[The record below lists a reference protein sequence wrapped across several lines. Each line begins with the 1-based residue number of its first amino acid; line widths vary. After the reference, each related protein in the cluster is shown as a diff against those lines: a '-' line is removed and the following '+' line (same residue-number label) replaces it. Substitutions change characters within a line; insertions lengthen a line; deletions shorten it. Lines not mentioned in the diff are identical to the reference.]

1 MTNFPQIFPAPSG
14 GAITGEIRAFV
25 GSLPFGWLECDGSA
39 FDAAKY
45 PRLKTV
51 LGAAVLPDLRDASLR
66 GATASAAV
74 NTKSGSNN
82 PAVPVPAH
90 NHITDFGNNDD
101 VVNSVPNP
109 PFLYMVKNTV
119 TVNGTGATGLSLRS
133 AVKSETFRAENISHM
148 ESNDAG
154 TAGATLDVRGSS
166 YYVKFAIYAL

>member
-1 MTNFPQIFPAPSG
+1 MNGIPQIFPAPSG

-51 LGAAVLPDLRDASLR
+51 LGAETLPDLRDASLR
-66 GATASAAV
+66 GATASSAA

-90 NHITDFGNNDD
+90 NH
-101 VVNSVPNP
+101 
-109 PFLYMVKNTV
+109 TV
-119 TVNGTGATGLSLRS
+119 TPVY
-133 AVKSETFRAENISHM
+133 
-148 ESNDAG
+148 ESNFENGFDGMVIQVESPARKCSFRDASL
-154 TAGATLDVRGSS
+154 TAEMAGFYIDSAGVDGATLDVRGSS

>member
-1 MTNFPQIFPAPSG
+1 MNGFPQIFPAPSG

-25 GSLPFGWLECDGSA
+25 GFLPFGWLECDGSA

-51 LGAAVLPDLRDASLR
+51 LGAAVLPDLRDTSLR

-90 NHITDFGNNDD
+90 SHTTEMLNMDSTATSGPQCGGGLVTSSGMAKFQIAGRNG
-101 VVNSVPNP
+101 VV
-109 PFLYMVKNTV
+109 
-119 TVNGTGATGLSLRS
+119 GATLTSS
-133 AVKSETFRAENISHM
+133 AS
-148 ESNDAG
+148 G

>member
-1 MTNFPQIFPAPSG
+1 MNGIPQIFPAPSG

-51 LGAAVLPDLRDASLR
+51 LGAETLPDLRDTSLR
-66 GATASAAV
+66 GATASSAA

-90 NHITDFGNNDD
+90 NHITDFGNAAAVFNGA
-101 VVNSVPNP
+101 PTP
-109 PFLYMVKNTV
+109 PITYTVKNTV
-119 TVNGTGATGLSLRS
+119 TVSSSDAGEKSLGS
-133 AVKSETFRAENISHM
+133 AVKSETFRSELISHM

-166 YYVKFAIYAL
+166 I

>member
-25 GSLPFGWLECDGSA
+25 GSLPFCWLECDGSN
-39 FDAAKY
+39 FDGAKY
-45 PRLKTV
+45 PRLKNV
-51 LGAAVLPDLRDASLR
+51 LGAATLPDLRDASLR
-66 GATASAAV
+66 GATASAAT

-90 NHITDFGNNDD
+90 NHITDFGNASD
-101 VVNSVPNP
+101 VVNGAPTP
-109 PFLYMVKNTV
+109 PTTYTVKNTV
-119 TVNGTGATGLSLRS
+119 TVGGSDAGEKRLSS
-133 AVKSETFRAENISHM
+133 EVNSETFRAEKISHM
-148 ESNDAG
+148 ESNNAG

>member
-1 MTNFPQIFPAPSG
+1 MNGFPQIFPAPS
-14 GAITGEIRAFV
+14 AITGEIRAFV

-51 LGAAVLPDLRDASLR
+51 LGAETLPDLRDASLR
-66 GATASAAV
+66 GATASSAA

-90 NHITDFGNNDD
+90 NHITDFGNADD
-101 VVNSVPNP
+101 VLNGAPNP
-109 PFLYMVKNTV
+109 PATYMVKNTV
-119 TVNGTGATGLSLRS
+119 RFSGVGSTDISLHS
-133 AVKSETFRAENISHM
+133 AVNSETFYAEKISHM
-148 ESNDAG
+148 ESDNAG

>member
-1 MTNFPQIFPAPSG
+1 MITPQIFPAPS
-14 GAITGEIRAFV
+14 AITGEIRAFV
-25 GSLPFGWLECDGSA
+25 GSLPFGWFECDGST

-45 PRLKTV
+45 PRLKSV
-51 LGAAVLPDLRDASLR
+51 LGAATLPDLRDASLR
-66 GATASAAV
+66 GATASAAA

-90 NHITDFGNNDD
+90 NHVTDFGNAHD
-101 VVNSVPNP
+101 VIGSAPEPPNS
-109 PFLYMVKNTV
+109 FMVKNTV
-119 TVNGTGATGLSLRS
+119 EIDDSGSGTERLKSHVNFGTFYTTALY
-133 AVKSETFRAENISHM
+133 HM

>member
-1 MTNFPQIFPAPSG
+1 MNGIPQIFPVPSG

-51 LGAAVLPDLRDASLR
+51 LGAETLPDLRDTSLR
-66 GATASAAV
+66 GATASSAA

-90 NHITDFGNNDD
+90 NHITDFGNYDD
-101 VVNSVPNP
+101 VVNGPPNP
-109 PFLYMVKNTV
+109 PLSYTVKNTV
-119 TVNGTGATGLSLRS
+119 TVSGTGASDISLRS
-133 AVKSETFRAENISHM
+133 AVNSETFRAGNISHM

-154 TAGATLDVRGSS
+154 TSGATLDVRGSS

>member
-90 NHITDFGNNDD
+90 NH
-101 VVNSVPNP
+101 
-109 PFLYMVKNTV
+109 TV
-119 TVNGTGATGLSLRS
+119 TPVYESRFENGFNGRVIQTESPAQKCSFRDASLTAELAGFYIDS
-133 AVKSETFRAENISHM
+133 AGV
-148 ESNDAG
+148 D
-154 TAGATLDVRGSS
+154 GATLDVRGSS

>member
-1 MTNFPQIFPAPSG
+1 MNGLPQIFPAPSG

-25 GSLPFGWLECDGSA
+25 GSLPFGWLECNGSA

-51 LGAAVLPDLRDASLR
+51 LGAETLPDLRDASLR
-66 GATASAAV
+66 GATASAAA

-90 NHITDFGNNDD
+90 NHITDFGNASN
-101 VVNSVPNP
+101 VVNAAPDP
-109 PFLYMVKNTV
+109 PIAYMVKNTV
-119 TVNGTGATGLSLRS
+119 NVRSSDAGEKRLSS
-133 AVKSETFRAENISHM
+133 EVKSETFGAGNISHM
-148 ESNDAG
+148 ESNNAG

>member
-1 MTNFPQIFPAPSG
+1 MANFPQIFPAPSG
-14 GAITGEIRAFV
+14 GAIAGEIRAFV

-51 LGAAVLPDLRDASLR
+51 LGAETLPDLRDTSLR
-66 GATASAAV
+66 GATDSAAA

-90 NHITDFGNNDD
+90 NHITDFGNAGD
-101 VVNSVPNP
+101 VVNGAPTP
-109 PFLYMVKNTV
+109 PTTYTVKNTV
-119 TVNGTGATGLSLRS
+119 TVSGTGATDISLRS
-133 AVKSETFRAENISHM
+133 AVNSETFRAERISHM

>member
-1 MTNFPQIFPAPSG
+1 MNGFPQIFPAPSG

-45 PRLKTV
+45 PRLKTI
-51 LGAAVLPDLRDASLR
+51 LGAETLPDLRDASLR
-66 GATASAAV
+66 GASDSAAA

-90 NHITDFGNNDD
+90 NHITDYGNAGD
-101 VVNSVPNP
+101 VVNGP
-109 PFLYMVKNTV
+109 PTLPISYAVKNTV
-119 TVNGTGATGLSLRS
+119 TVSGVGATDISLHS
-133 AVKSETFRAENISHM
+133 AVNSETFRAEYISHM

>member
-1 MTNFPQIFPAPSG
+1 MNGIPQIFPAPGG

-25 GSLPFGWLECDGSA
+25 GALPFGWLECDGSA
-39 FDAAKY
+39 FDEAKY
-45 PRLKTV
+45 PRLNAV

-66 GATASAAV
+66 GATDSAAA

-101 VVNSVPNP
+101 RGSGAPNP
-109 PFLYMVKNTV
+109 PISYMVKNSV
-119 TVNGTGATGLSLRS
+119 EVRSSDAGEKRLGS
-133 AVKSETFRAENISHM
+133 AVRSETFRSEVISHM

>member
-1 MTNFPQIFPAPSG
+1 MNGIPQIFPAPS
-14 GAITGEIRAFV
+14 AITGEIRAFV
-25 GSLPFGWLECDGSA
+25 GSLPFGWLLCDGSA

-51 LGAAVLPDLRDASLR
+51 LGAATLPDLRDASLR
-66 GATASAAV
+66 GATASAAA

-90 NHITDFGNNDD
+90 NHITDFGNAAAVFNGA
-101 VVNSVPNP
+101 PTP
-109 PFLYMVKNTV
+109 PITYTVKNTV
-119 TVNGTGATGLSLRS
+119 TVSSSDAGEKSLGS
-133 AVKSETFRAENISHM
+133 AVKSETFRSELISHM

>member
-1 MTNFPQIFPAPSG
+1 MNGIPQIFPAPSG

-51 LGAAVLPDLRDASLR
+51 LGAATLPDLRDASLR
-66 GATASAAV
+66 GATASAAA

-90 NHITDFGNNDD
+90 NHITDFGNNGDGG
-101 VVNSVPNP
+101 NGAPNP
-109 PFLYMVKNTV
+109 PTSYMVKNTV
-119 TVNGTGATGLSLRS
+119 EVRSSDAGEKRLGS
-133 AVKSETFRAENISHM
+133 AVRSETFRSEVISHM

>member
-1 MTNFPQIFPAPSG
+1 MITPQIFPAPS
-14 GAITGEIRAFV
+14 AIAGEIRAFV

-51 LGAAVLPDLRDASLR
+51 LGAATLPDLRDASLR
-66 GATASAAV
+66 GATASAAA

-90 NHITDFGNNDD
+90 SHSTEMLNMDSIAVSGTECGGGLVTSSGKAKFEIKGRNG
-101 VVNSVPNP
+101 VV
-109 PFLYMVKNTV
+109 
-119 TVNGTGATGLSLRS
+119 GATLPSS
-133 AVKSETFRAENISHM
+133 ISGV
-148 ESNDAG
+148 D
-154 TAGATLDVRGSS
+154 GATLDVRGSS